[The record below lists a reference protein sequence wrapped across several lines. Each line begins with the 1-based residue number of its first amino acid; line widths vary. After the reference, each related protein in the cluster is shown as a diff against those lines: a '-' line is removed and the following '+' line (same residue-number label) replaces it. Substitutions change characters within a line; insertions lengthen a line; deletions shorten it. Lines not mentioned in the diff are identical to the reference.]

1 MPNVSCTYWCT
12 QLVSI
17 IHVFMWTS
25 PRLDCSLITAP
36 HKQNNTLSDSKWS
49 LALTFVYHWYKL
61 HASAFRCKT
70 CHRQQR
76 ACPVYAMSTLSS
88 AEKRLTPCWTD
99 SARSEISSHRSPRH
113 QPHRNNLA
121 SLTSHNTHSQSHTT
135 GTNSFFFARLYI
147 INPFCFLFKNY
158 PCSTRKYVQLFFF
171 FSLSVFIM
179 AIPFVSIARRES
191 FLSAQHEKLF
201 LYVFVLLKKKLV
213 WI

>member
-1 MPNVSCTYWCT
+1 M
-12 QLVSI
+12 
-17 IHVFMWTS
+17 
-25 PRLDCSLITAP
+25 
-36 HKQNNTLSDSKWS
+36 
-49 LALTFVYHWYKL
+49 
-61 HASAFRCKT
+61 

-99 SARSEISSHRSPRH
+99 SARSEISFHRSPRR

-171 FSLSVFIM
+171 SLPVFII

-191 FLSAQHEKLF
+191 FLSAQHENLF
-201 LYVFVLLKKKLV
+201 LYVFVLLKKNWYSKFCEKKKNTISWMCGGLDAFGCELFYSFVRLV
-213 WI
+213 QVNHFSFSNE